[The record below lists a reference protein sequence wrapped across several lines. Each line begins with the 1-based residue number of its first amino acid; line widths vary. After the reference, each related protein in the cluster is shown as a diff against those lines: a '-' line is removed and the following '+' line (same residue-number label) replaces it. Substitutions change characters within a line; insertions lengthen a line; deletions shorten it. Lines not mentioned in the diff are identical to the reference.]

1 MNEKNLNKNKKQTNL
16 PDFDKFMEIVN
27 SSRAA
32 FDEHPQKIEPGQ
44 VWGVAG
50 KDYRF
55 IVISN
60 PEKSKTGKD
69 VRVVPVVREKGL
81 ASEEDVIIPGGA
93 VYRASS
99 VVMPF
104 QVTNIMVEKLDVF
117 FGKVDNELAGFLQA
131 TVLSGKLADLPDGT
145 YFGEADVFAPEILQ
159 YNTELKKEFSLYAE
173 EVFQKIDE
181 LAAGL
186 EYQPVKR
193 VISGIWDDIS
203 DILKAMVSEPQL
215 QYNLMAA
222 PGDFNFRGL
231 GKSRK
236 KVIADESDLVVFFVV
251 KSGRVSIEFQSKKFE
266 DPRSI
271 GNIELVSTGEQERLK
286 FKSDAKI
293 RFTNR
298 KITVDIPAGII
309 ETVLKM
315 REMILTFECD
325 DHKYEYLIKD

>member
-1 MNEKNLNKNKKQTNL
+1 MNEKKLNQNKKQTNF
-16 PDFDKFMEIVN
+16 PDFEKFMEIVK

-32 FDEHPQKIEPGQ
+32 FDQHPQKIEPGQ
-44 VWGVAG
+44 VWGVAE

-60 PEKSKTGKD
+60 PEKSLTGND
-69 VRVVPVVREKGL
+69 VRVVPVVREIGL

-104 QVTNIMVEKLDVF
+104 QVTNIMINSLDLY
-117 FGKVDNELAGFLQA
+117 FGNVDNELVGFLQA
-131 TVLSGKLADLPDGT
+131 TVLSGKLADLPAGS
-145 YFGEADVFAPEILQ
+145 YLGEADVLAPEILQ
-159 YNTELKKEFSLYAE
+159 YNTALKKEFSLFAE

-181 LAAGL
+181 LAAEPG
-186 EYQPVKR
+186 YQPVKR
-193 VISGIWDDIS
+193 IISGIWDDIS
-203 DILKAMVSEPQL
+203 DFLKAMVSEPQL

-231 GKSRK
+231 GKSHK
-236 KVIADESDLVVFFVV
+236 KVIADESDLVIFFVV

-271 GNIELVSTGEQERLK
+271 GNIKLESTRAEETLK
-286 FKSDAKI
+286 FQSEKII

-309 ETVLKM
+309 EAILKM

-325 DHKYEYLIKD
+325 DQKYEYLIKD